1 MKIDVEIVE
10 GLQRCVTVVLTED
23 SYKQAAIEQL
33 QLFYKHINDKD
44 ILASKNFAQTLQQ
57 QLDAVDIE
65 KIHNALMS
73 KNLAEVAMKSAFK
86 VAGSPVFKVTKTASN
101 EGFSYQAIFEI
112 YPTITLP
119 DLDKYNFTQLVAEV
133 TDEEIEN
140 TLLVLRR
147 QQAKWCSIERP
158 AQAGDSVIVNCY
170 AKIGERV
177 FDGKEMRVELVEDDM
192 VEGFEK
198 ALIGVTVGEKLPVEI
213 NFSEDHYQTDVAG
226 KSVMFDVEVLGVESL
241 IVPELDEHFIKSSG
255 VESGDKEVMRSVVR
269 KNMEGHLQKIIR
281 LKNTLAIFNEIL
293 KDNPVSL
300 PTSLLNEELKRLTC
314 DPCEEV
320 EGVES
325 FKHDI
330 DPSMFTDLAHTRVA
344 RSLLVSEFARVKG
357 VFLDENEVRARVED
371 LVEEYPQKEKIIEW
385 FYGDE
390 VNLSGVQ
397 SDVLGEQVADLIL
410 SEVQAEK
417 ITTSYTEMMSF
428 SCG

>member
-177 FDGKEMRVELVEDDM
+177 FDGKEMRVELVRM
-192 VEGFEK
+192 
-198 ALIGVTVGEKLPVEI
+198 I
-213 NFSEDHYQTDVAG
+213 
-226 KSVMFDVEVLGVESL
+226 
-241 IVPELDEHFIKSSG
+241 
-255 VESGDKEVMRSVVR
+255 
-269 KNMEGHLQKIIR
+269 
-281 LKNTLAIFNEIL
+281 
-293 KDNPVSL
+293 
-300 PTSLLNEELKRLTC
+300 
-314 DPCEEV
+314 
-320 EGVES
+320 
-325 FKHDI
+325 
-330 DPSMFTDLAHTRVA
+330 
-344 RSLLVSEFARVKG
+344 
-357 VFLDENEVRARVED
+357 
-371 LVEEYPQKEKIIEW
+371 W
-385 FYGDE
+385 
-390 VNLSGVQ
+390 
-397 SDVLGEQVADLIL
+397 
-410 SEVQAEK
+410 
-417 ITTSYTEMMSF
+417 
-428 SCG
+428 

>member
-1 MKIDVEIVE
+1 
-10 GLQRCVTVVLTED
+10 
-23 SYKQAAIEQL
+23 
-33 QLFYKHINDKD
+33 
-44 ILASKNFAQTLQQ
+44 
-57 QLDAVDIE
+57 
-65 KIHNALMS
+65 
-73 KNLAEVAMKSAFK
+73 
-86 VAGSPVFKVTKTASN
+86 
-101 EGFSYQAIFEI
+101 
-112 YPTITLP
+112 
-119 DLDKYNFTQLVAEV
+119 
-133 TDEEIEN
+133 
-140 TLLVLRR
+140 
-147 QQAKWCSIERP
+147 
-158 AQAGDSVIVNCY
+158 
-170 AKIGERV
+170 
-177 FDGKEMRVELVEDDM
+177 M